1 MVPFLC
7 CVLGRVVLICSSL
20 LMSEKK
26 KGRCSHWKGH
36 VIFNGVAYSHIQMPA
51 EVITFRL

>member
-26 KGRCSHWKGH
+26 KVDVVVER
-36 VIFNGVAYSHIQMPA
+36 VM
-51 EVITFRL
+51 